1 MLSYHLR
8 APVYGDKEKTLR
20 KRRDKGNPQTE
31 HDGGGPIQMAITN
44 DLIHLRER
52 FRKKINDLSSYHQT
66 TKNQHDNADENLHW
80 KSGTA
85 FLIFKDIFRSSRI
98 AMIHLLPPALCDR
111 EAYTQLIY
119 AACFTLFKES
129 FEQIVW
135 SNIDDDDEELTDN
148 DNDNEEK
155 KDDDDDDDDDV
166 DSTSDSYRN
175 HHDDAGFAL
184 FSLLALL
191 ETNPLP
197 RQIGADNP
205 LELIPISLRS
215 LGDDPRSSFR
225 RCFSQNIRID
235 RQHFAMLLRLKEL
248 SRAKKCDCER
258 YFYEISKCKER
269 QNYSKINNNTSNNK
283 DQQGISWK
291 CRCGMS
297 TDILKIIEIIVPR
310 LELCEYIGPIG
321 VEAFAGNAYYPYKKQ
336 DNDKTTHL
344 ECNKGDHSHQSL
356 AETEGGYSIE
366 SSSELLLSNEI
377 VSLMGDYQKSIVAI
391 RIPSSKLKP
400 NAVKRLQQILEPV
413 FNSNN
418 NERRSFLEEPDDAA
432 KANDSA
438 TKFPVY
444 HATESS
450 KYLKSL
456 VSRKYNITLND
467 KIDGNL
473 QGHLHASLM
482 FLLKRDEPIPLQSEL
497 AHHFLSKSLL
507 TMDDASS
514 IGHGGISVGTNQGQV
529 AIQNLLSA
537 VAGRNIIRKSRSK
550 KKLTTTEERKS
561 TGQNLA
567 NSFLTSNQA
576 IDSVPSSDDDDDDSV
591 DSELTALSFSNEDG
605 IQEDD
610 DISVVSVATSAF
622 GTKALE
628 DLLQT
633 VTQEEENDKG
643 TKRTSVTKKPKKQK
657 KMKIIDYNQDDE
669 TSVATSAFG
678 TNALK
683 DLLHTVAQQEENIGR
698 DIITAKRTK
707 RKSVAKN
714 TNNQK
719 KKRIEN
725 DHDDETSVATSAFGT
740 KALEDLLHTVAQQEE
755 NDDVVIP
762 AGKTKRKSVA
772 RKTKDQKKKTKAQ
785 GDEISVATSACGAH
799 ALENLLQTVAQEEE
813 MDDIIIPA
821 GRTKRKSVT
830 RKTKNQ
836 KKRTKND
843 QDDEI
848 SVATSACGANALE
861 NLLQTV
867 AQEEEKDDIIIPAG
881 KIKRKSVTRKIK
893 NQKKRIENDQDDEI
907 SVATSACGANALE
920 NLLQTVAQEE
930 EKDDGDFSIP
940 ERRTKQR
947 KLAPRKVKK

>member
-52 FRKKINDLSSYHQT
+52 FRKKINNLSSYHQT
-66 TKNQHDNADENLHW
+66 TKNQHDNDVDNDTIHW

-98 AMIHLLPPALCDR
+98 AMIHLLPPPLCDR

-135 SNIDDDDEELTDN
+135 SNIDDDDDDDEELTDN
-148 DNDNEEK
+148 DNDNDNDNGNGNDNEEK
-155 KDDDDDDDDDV
+155 KDDDDDDDDV

-184 FSLLALL
+184 FSLLALF

-197 RQIGADNP
+197 RQIGAGNP

-269 QNYSKINNNTSNNK
+269 QNCSKINNNSNNK

-321 VEAFAGNAYYPYKKQ
+321 VEAFAGNADYPYKKQ
-336 DNDKTTHL
+336 DNGRTIHQ

-356 AETEGGYSIE
+356 AETEGGYFIE

-377 VSLMGDYQKSIVAI
+377 VSLMGDYQKSITAI
-391 RIPSSKLKP
+391 RIPTSKLKP
-400 NAVKRLQQILEPV
+400 TAVKRLQQILEPV

-418 NERRSFLEEPDDAA
+418 NERRSFLNEPDDAA

-444 HATESS
+444 NATESS
-450 KYLKSL
+450 KYLESS
-456 VSRKYNITLND
+456 VSRKYKITLND

-497 AHHFLSKSLL
+497 ADHFLSKSLL
-507 TMDDASS
+507 AMDDASS

-567 NSFLTSNQA
+567 NIFLTSNQV

-610 DISVVSVATSAF
+610 DISVISVATSAF

-633 VTQEEENDKG
+633 VAQEEENNKG
-643 TKRTSVTKKPKKQK
+643 TKGKSVTKKPKKQK
-657 KMKIIDYNQDDE
+657 NKKRIDYNQDDE
-669 TSVATSAFG
+669 ASVATSAFG

-683 DLLHTVAQQEENIGR
+683 DLLHTVAQQEENVGR

-707 RKSVAKN
+707 RKSLAKS

-762 AGKTKRKSVA
+762 AGRTKRKSVT

-785 GDEISVATSACGAH
+785 GDEISVATSACGAN
-799 ALENLLQTVAQEEE
+799 ALENLLQTVALEEE

-830 RKTKNQ
+830 RSTKNP

-848 SVATSACGANALE
+848 SVATSAYGANALESLLQTVAQEEEKDDIIIPAGKTKRKSVTRKTKNQKKRIENDQDDEVSVATSACGANALE

-867 AQEEEKDDIIIPAG
+867 AQEED
-881 KIKRKSVTRKIK
+881 
-893 NQKKRIENDQDDEI
+893 
-907 SVATSACGANALE
+907 
-920 NLLQTVAQEE
+920 
-930 EKDDGDFSIP
+930 
-940 ERRTKQR
+940 
-947 KLAPRKVKK
+947 